1 MGRSMN
7 LDLPHHSHHLI
18 NGKARGGPWLNNSDY
33 LSMRESLVLTSAY
46 VRPPA
51 QTLGDGE
58 KSPKATRKG
67 GGGGGNAIFLF
78 AGTESRGAF
87 LATGVSVII

>member
-1 MGRSMN
+1 MSGSMN

-18 NGKARGGPWLNNSDY
+18 NGRARGGPWLNNSDY

-58 KSPKATRKG
+58 ESPKATRRG
-67 GGGGGNAIFLF
+67 GGCHLLF
-78 AGTESRGAF
+78 AGNRTVLFWQPA
-87 LATGVSVII
+87 LA

>member
-1 MGRSMN
+1 MSGSMN

-18 NGKARGGPWLNNSDY
+18 NDRARGGPWLNNSDY

-51 QTLGDGE
+51 QTLGKGE
-58 KSPKATRKG
+58 ESSKATRRG
-67 GGGGGNAIFLF
+67 GGECHLLF
-78 AGTESRGAF
+78 AGNRTVLF
-87 LATGVSVII
+87 WQLALA